1 MSLCDD
7 SEACAYLICA
17 GSWLIILDRRST
29 LKSSA
34 SVGGSSAAS
43 SKALST
49 ASNFS
54 KSSATA
60 GGSEPSDS
68 GDEAGLAAQ
77 LRALPKVAAL
87 GPRDAISITCSM
99 YVILCYIDWVP
110 GVDLWHT
117 AEIPCGRIEQDQV
130 RCTIASPLA
139 LPVQRDAAGTRG
151 IPFCQA
157 NSRQRDLLR
166 AWPLAGFPTR

>member
-49 ASNFS
+49 ASNVS

-60 GGSEPSDS
+60 GGGEPSDS

-77 LRALPKVAAL
+77 LRALPK
-87 GPRDAISITCSM
+87 
-99 YVILCYIDWVP
+99 
-110 GVDLWHT
+110 
-117 AEIPCGRIEQDQV
+117 
-130 RCTIASPLA
+130 
-139 LPVQRDAAGTRG
+139 
-151 IPFCQA
+151 
-157 NSRQRDLLR
+157 
-166 AWPLAGFPTR
+166 